1 MTRSSLGK
9 EEVKQRLAVGEGK
22 GRNHLGGSVLTVPK
36 MRGIILRLGESGWL
50 GLFPSRGKRREG
62 SPGGQG
68 TRSQSPQVCSA
79 LMGACFL
86 GTAVHP

>member
-1 MTRSSLGK
+1 MTRSSLGRE

-50 GLFPSRGKRREG
+50 GLFPS
-62 SPGGQG
+62 
-68 TRSQSPQVCSA
+68 
-79 LMGACFL
+79 
-86 GTAVHP
+86 